1 MNRIHLIASNS
12 IDHLGLKAAEDAY
25 QERLDRDE
33 RNDKQ
38 IAAVQAELRAT
49 MAASMNGNVNTVP
62 SYRRGHESLQIREVT
77 QSAIDCVLEA
87 LDSMECAELLAV
99 VLAHSTCET
108 VRALKVKLAERYA
121 RDNAEEIAQ
130 ARGLL
135 EG

>member
-1 MNRIHLIASNS
+1 MGRIYNLNS
-12 IDHLGLKAAEDAY
+12 PDIGNLGLKAAEARY
-25 QERLDRDE
+25 QDGLDRDE

-38 IAAVQAELRAT
+38 IAAVQAELRTT
-49 MAASMNGNVNTVP
+49 MAAAMNGNVNTVP
-62 SYRRGHESLQIREVT
+62 SYRRNHEAMQIREVT

-130 ARGLL
+130 ARGLI
-135 EG
+135 